1 MIRRTLGYNAGTIL
15 FALILIFAG
24 GYYFLRN
31 TLGFDLGDLN
41 GDAVWPIIVIA
52 IGVSILYRNLVS
64 TDTSGR
70 G

>member
-1 MIRRTLGYNAGTIL
+1 MIRRTLGYNAGAIL

-41 GDAVWPIIVIA
+41 ADAVWPIIVIA
-52 IGVSILYRNLVS
+52 IGASILYRNLVS
-64 TDTSGR
+64 PGTSEHR
-70 G
+70 